1 MPKYFSHAFLVLL
14 PKVNHLNKMSES
26 RPISFNN
33 FTNQTILKLLCLRLA
48 PVLPSLVS
56 LNQIGFVK
64 NRSIFED
71 IMLFQEIIHQMNKL
85 NVGGNAVIKLDMA
98 KAFDRVSWS
107 FIYLVLRRMGFGKIF
122 INMTW
127 RIMSNNWYS
136 MIINVAIH
144 GFFHSIRG
152 LK

>member
-71 IMLFQEIIHQMNKL
+71 ILLFQEIIHQMNKP
-85 NVGGNAVIKLDMA
+85 NVGGNAVIK
-98 KAFDRVSWS
+98 
-107 FIYLVLRRMGFGKIF
+107 
-122 INMTW
+122 
-127 RIMSNNWYS
+127 
-136 MIINVAIH
+136 
-144 GFFHSIRG
+144 
-152 LK
+152 